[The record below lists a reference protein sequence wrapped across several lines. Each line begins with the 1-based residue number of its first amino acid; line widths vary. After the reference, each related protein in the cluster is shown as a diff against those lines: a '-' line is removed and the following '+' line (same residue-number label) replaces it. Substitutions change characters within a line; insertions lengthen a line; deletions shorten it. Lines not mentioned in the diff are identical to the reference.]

1 VGLNGDIAHCR
12 FWERPLSAGQIRQAA
27 LSANVPSNLRG
38 GLTIEL
44 PLQQGTAVLDNLA
57 ASGGSSKATITGTLT
72 ASFGPPVGYT
82 RDPGLFPPWLRVNTL
97 GHNISVGIASE
108 TDSALAIAHAKL
120 KAVGIASETDSALAI
135 TAKKARTIGI
145 AQETDSAPSI
155 IFTKAKLIGI
165 AGETDSAPTITR
177 SGHKI
182 TVTTASETDSAP
194 GVGFTKQKAIGIASE
209 TDSALSVNRAK
220 AKAIGIPVE
229 TDSALAIGHTRQR
242 QIGIASEQDSA
253 LAVTR
258 AGVTTT
264 RRHGGLVVG
273 VGIFVPE
280 ATPEET

>member
-1 VGLNGDIAHCR
+1 
-12 FWERPLSAGQIRQAA
+12 
-27 LSANVPSNLRG
+27 
-38 GLTIEL
+38 
-44 PLQQGTAVLDNLA
+44 
-57 ASGGSSKATITGTLT
+57 
-72 ASFGPPVGYT
+72 
-82 RDPGLFPPWLRVNTL
+82 
-97 GHNISVGIASE
+97 
-108 TDSALAIAHAKL
+108 
-120 KAVGIASETDSALAI
+120 
-135 TAKKARTIGI
+135 
-145 AQETDSAPSI
+145 
-155 IFTKAKLIGI
+155 
-165 AGETDSAPTITR
+165 
-177 SGHKI
+177 
-182 TVTTASETDSAP
+182 
-194 GVGFTKQKAIGIASE
+194 VGFTKQKAIGIASE